1 VNLIP
6 FFSAAFPSGS
16 IALMGALLLFVCG
29 CGSNSAPANGGGGG
43 GSGSGGGS
51 GGTGVSFGGKVS
63 AGSHPVIGATVQL
76 YSAGN
81 SGYGSAGTALLSAA
95 ITTNSAGS
103 FTVPS
108 GYTCSGSST
117 QVYLIA
123 KGGNPGLSGSVNNSS
138 LAMMA
143 ALGSC
148 GSIASGASVVVNEVT
163 TVASV
168 AALSAF
174 YSNGGNVGTSGTNT
188 VGLANAFGTANQL
201 TNMTTGASPGASLPA
216 GLSIPSAKINTLAS
230 ILNSCTGS
238 SGGASC
244 TALLTAV
251 TPTGAEAAPNT
262 LEAVFDIV
270 RDPVI
275 NVSILN
281 GLLPA
286 SPAFP
291 PVTTSAVPE
300 WTLAVT
306 WSGGGMNL
314 PTAMAFD
321 SSGNAWVA
329 SYFSA
334 LTELPP
340 LGAGGS
346 VQQIAAA
353 SSALNESYGLTVDG
367 SNNIWVANEQT
378 NNSINSGNGNVVKF
392 SNTGQVLSGAN
403 GFSAGGVYFPQGL
416 AADTTGNVWVVDYGN
431 SRVSLLSSSGS
442 PVNGATAWGSGQLA
456 LPVAV
461 AVDASHN
468 AWVANQSS
476 SAITRISADGSSIT
490 QVSCCNGASGLAV
503 DQGGN
508 VWVAN
513 YFGNSISEVSS
524 SGTVLLNGQT
534 GGGVDHPE
542 AVAID
547 GAGRVWVSNFHKGTL
562 SVFGGNKLPSPGTP
576 LSPGAGLGTD
586 AQLGSPFALA
596 IDQSGNLW
604 VTNSNGAN
612 TVTAFVGLAT
622 PVKTPLLGPPQLP

>member
-1 VNLIP
+1 MNRTSFSSAVSGLGSLLLI
-6 FFSAAFPSGS
+6 
-16 IALMGALLLFVCG
+16 GAVALFVCG
-29 CGSNSAPANGGGGG
+29 CGGNTVAVNTDG
-43 GSGSGGGS
+43 GSGVGGN
-51 GGTGVSFGGKVS
+51 GGAGVSFGGKVM
-63 AGSHPVIGATVQL
+63 AGSRLVSGASVQL
-76 YSAGN
+76 YAAGS

-95 ITTNSAGS
+95 VTTNSTGS
-103 FTVPS
+103 FTVPA
-108 GYTCSGSST
+108 GYTCSNSST
-117 QVYLIA
+117 QVYLVA

-148 GSIASGASVVVNEVT
+148 GSITSSTAVVVNEVT

-174 YSNGGNVGTSGTNT
+174 YSNGGNVGTSNTNAA
-188 VGLANAFGTANQL
+188 GLTNAFGTANQL
-201 TNMTTGASPGASLPA
+201 ANMTTGTSPGASLPA
-216 GLSIPSAKINTLAS
+216 GLSIPFAKINTLADG
-230 ILNSCTGS
+230 LNNCTGA

-244 TALLTAV
+244 AVVIAAGTISGSSAPGDTLDAIYNILRNPASNVGVLTALV
-251 TPTGAEAAPNT
+251 
-262 LEAVFDIV
+262 
-270 RDPVI
+270 
-275 NVSILN
+275 
-281 GLLPA
+281 PA
-286 SPAFP
+286 NPAFT
-291 PVTTSAVPE
+291 PVVANPVPD

-329 SYFSA
+329 SYFSM

-340 LGAGGS
+340 LGVGGS
-346 VQQIAAA
+346 VQQITSA
-353 SSALNESYGLTVDG
+353 SAVMMESYGLTVDG

-378 NNSINSGNGNVVKF
+378 SNSINGGNGNVVKF
-392 SNTGQVLSGAN
+392 SNTGQVLSTPN
-403 GFSAGGVYFPQGL
+403 GFSAGGIYFPQGL

-442 PVNGATAWGSGQLA
+442 PVNGATAWGSGQLS

-468 AWVANQSS
+468 AWVANQSAS
-476 SAITRISADGSSIT
+476 TVTRISADGSSIA

-513 YFGNSISEVSS
+513 YFGNSISEVST
-524 SGTVLLNGQT
+524 SGTILLNGQT
-534 GGGVDHPE
+534 GGGVDHPQ
-542 AVAID
+542 AVAVD
-547 GAGRVWVSNFHKGTL
+547 GAGRVWVSNFHAGTL
-562 SVFGGNKLPSPGTP
+562 SVFAGSKSPSPGTP
-576 LSPGAGLGTD
+576 LSPQVGLGTD

-596 IDQSGNLW
+596 IDQSGNVW

-612 TVTAFVGLAT
+612 TVTVFVGLAT
-622 PVKTPLLGPPQLP
+622 PVKTPLLGPSQLP